1 MHELRHLGHR
11 HGPGCHLA
19 TEEDDAL
26 HVVLVRRDARRG
38 LLDRGEVLEARD
50 LVEPLLLGLGEH
62 GLLDEHRLG
71 NAAASRER
79 RFGQAQDSVPVDAA
93 HRSTAKHTNE

>member
-1 MHELRHLGHR
+1 MVPAVISQRRKTTLCTLRSSSSYGGMR
-11 HGPGCHLA
+11 
-19 TEEDDAL
+19 
-26 HVVLVRRDARRG
+26 VRG

-79 RFGQAQDSVPVDAA
+79 RFGQAQDSVQSMPLI
-93 HRSTAKHTNE
+93 TAPRNIPTSSR